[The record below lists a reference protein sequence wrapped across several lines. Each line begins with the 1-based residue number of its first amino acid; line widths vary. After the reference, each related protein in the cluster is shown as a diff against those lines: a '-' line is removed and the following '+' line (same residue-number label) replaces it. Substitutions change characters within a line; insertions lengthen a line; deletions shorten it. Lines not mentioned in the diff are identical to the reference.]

1 MCSVNEDVLLGF
13 SARRSGIIINANL
26 LASASIRTAEAAPTR
41 RARRADRR
49 KASDG
54 VSGVT
59 LFCHAPCDPLFYP
72 PLYSFFFFS
81 LGLGAEGRLK
91 NRFDFA
97 ERAPC
102 QSMYVL
108 CFSRRCRWRSCGI
121 IESPGFV
128 VLPGRVE
135 DRCCVLHRR
144 WLGWRL
150 DPEVSVPVPTTGRE
164 FAAKLFIAP
173 CARSPCF

>member
-1 MCSVNEDVLLGF
+1 MRTCLPLRL
-13 SARRSGIIINANL
+13 SAQQKRRQHAE
-26 LASASIRTAEAAPTR
+26 LAVQTAEKLATALAASRCFATR
-41 RARRADRR
+41 PAIHF
-49 KASDG
+49 STHL
-54 VSGVT
+54 ST
-59 LFCHAPCDPLFYP
+59 LF
-72 PLYSFFFFS
+72 FFP